1 MNQVILSIGS
11 NIKSRSKHIIR
22 ACELIKKNLGTIT
35 KKSNVYL
42 TPPIGFES
50 ETSFYN
56 CCLFVE
62 TKFNPNEVL
71 LITQEIEKDL
81 GRTEKTQ
88 NSGYQS
94 RTIDIDIIFFNHEVL
109 DTPKL
114 TIPHALFRERRFVL
128 EPLNDLANQYVDP
141 ISYLTVE
148 QLLRNCS
155 DKSKL
160 TILENQFLNTL

>member
-1 MNQVILSIGS
+1 
-11 NIKSRSKHIIR
+11 
-22 ACELIKKNLGTIT
+22 
-35 KKSNVYL
+35 
-42 TPPIGFES
+42 
-50 ETSFYN
+50 
-56 CCLFVE
+56 VE